1 MMRRYLS
8 LEETQDRL
16 FELLVYF
23 DDVCKTNGLRYWL
36 GYGTLL
42 GAVRHQD
49 FIPWDDDVDVLMPRE
64 DYERLLSLGERA
76 LDGDHCLVSYRNSP
90 SPFSFTKLCD
100 NRVRV
105 LTEAYEDLAEESLWL
120 DIFTLDSAPDDD
132 RKLER
137 LWRKKNI
144 LQTIA
149 FAQTRKSTSW
159 KSRAVKSVIAFLT
172 KPFLPAKTCMEKI
185 DSLRSKSAWTDG
197 TRVVPFNTCSFVM
210 KWSLYDREQYDETS
224 DVLMRGRRFPA
235 PKDPHVVLSR
245 CYGDYMQ
252 LPPQSQRVSHGL
264 KAWMAMDVEDGV

>member
-1 MMRRYLS
+1 MRRYLS

-90 SPFSFTKLCD
+90 FPFSFTKLCD

-172 KPFLPAKTCMEKI
+172 E
-185 DSLRSKSAWTDG
+185 
-197 TRVVPFNTCSFVM
+197 
-210 KWSLYDREQYDETS
+210 
-224 DVLMRGRRFPA
+224 
-235 PKDPHVVLSR
+235 
-245 CYGDYMQ
+245 
-252 LPPQSQRVSHGL
+252 
-264 KAWMAMDVEDGV
+264 

>member
-23 DDVCKTNGLRYWL
+23 DELCRANDLRYWL

-64 DYERLLSLGERA
+64 DYEKLLSLEECA
-76 LDGDHCLVSYRNSP
+76 LDEDHCLVSYRNSP
-90 SPFSFTKLCD
+90 FPFSFTKLCD

-105 LTEAYEDLAEESLWL
+105 LTEAYEGLAEESLWL

-159 KSRAVKSVIAFLT
+159 K
-172 KPFLPAKTCMEKI
+172 
-185 DSLRSKSAWTDG
+185 
-197 TRVVPFNTCSFVM
+197 
-210 KWSLYDREQYDETS
+210 
-224 DVLMRGRRFPA
+224 
-235 PKDPHVVLSR
+235 
-245 CYGDYMQ
+245 
-252 LPPQSQRVSHGL
+252 
-264 KAWMAMDVEDGV
+264 